1 MNYFLLQNLNIFW
14 KMKNKNEH
22 TNSHQ
27 DTLPNLQ
34 YCQILSI
41 FLTLAINI
49 LIGVLYIFELI
60 PNIDDMGRKVQ
71 INAKLIIGIT
81 NDLVSIQT
89 YTITTIQTISKLV
102 GTRFS
107 INILKF
113 TCEIIKPCPVVLCL
127 ACNFRRENLDCYYVV
142 AS

>member
-1 MNYFLLQNLNIFW
+1 
-14 KMKNKNEH
+14 MKNKNEH

-89 YTITTIQTISKLV
+89 YTITTIQTIS
-102 GTRFS
+102 
-107 INILKF
+107 
-113 TCEIIKPCPVVLCL
+113 
-127 ACNFRRENLDCYYVV
+127 
-142 AS
+142 